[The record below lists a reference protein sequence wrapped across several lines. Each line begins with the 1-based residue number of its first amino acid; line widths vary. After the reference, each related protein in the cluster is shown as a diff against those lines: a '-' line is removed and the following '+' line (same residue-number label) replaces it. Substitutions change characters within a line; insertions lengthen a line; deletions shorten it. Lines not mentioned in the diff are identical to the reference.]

1 MWRYGAMAR
10 VARTFSNEN
19 ILFLGKISTHTP
31 RHIKKKTSQ
40 SELCS
45 LLMFCDSDRINY
57 IDPGPCH
64 GLVIKQKKWKPKAS
78 FRFHIFLFVTPT
90 GLALPILSH
99 HGLVIT
105 KHKKNEPS
113 KLCSLFYVL

>member
-1 MWRYGAMAR
+1 MWRYGAMAL
-10 VARTFSNEN
+10 VALTFSNEN
-19 ILFLGKISTHTP
+19 IIFLEKYQ
-31 RHIKKKTSQ
+31 HIHH
-40 SELCS
+40 
-45 LLMFCDSDRINY
+45 DRINY

-78 FRFHIFLFVTPT
+78 FRFHLFLFVTPT

-105 KHKKNEPS
+105 KHKK
-113 KLCSLFYVL
+113 KRAK

>member
-31 RHIKKKTSQ
+31 RHKKKRAKVNFARFF
-40 SELCS
+40 
-45 LLMFCDSDRINY
+45 MFCDSDRINY

-78 FRFHIFLFVTPT
+78 FRFHLFLFVTPT
-90 GLALPILSH
+90 GFKP
-99 HGLVIT
+99 VT
-105 KHKKNEPS
+105 
-113 KLCSLFYVL
+113 F